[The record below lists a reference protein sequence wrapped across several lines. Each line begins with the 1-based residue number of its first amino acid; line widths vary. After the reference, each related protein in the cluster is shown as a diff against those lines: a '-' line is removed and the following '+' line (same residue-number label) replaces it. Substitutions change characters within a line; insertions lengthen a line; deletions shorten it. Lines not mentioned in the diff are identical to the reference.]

1 MVTGDCADAST
12 EAAVTIQLVGSD
24 GLSLPVPLTAHIW
37 LPPHDNSARLKPK
50 FSRNQVRVQLTTNS
64 ARLKPQRG
72 EHARSSSWVECS

>member
-50 FSRNQVRVQLTTNS
+50 FSRNQVRV
-64 ARLKPQRG
+64 KPQRG